1 MHALLLSVPEME
13 GIIIYAT
20 RSEGMGACIILEDKS
35 LVEFMYFV
43 FTRMPG
49 ESYRRRLRSLL
60 LFV

>member
-13 GIIIYAT
+13 GTIIYAT

-49 ESYRRRLRSLL
+49 KSYRRRLRSLL